1 MKTKTIVILGAF
13 ILSLTT
19 VITIY
24 ATDDTGTGSVPNS
37 PLQETIMNLNCPDV
51 AHPRTRAPL
60 PNATGLERGCV
71 QSTSR
76 SKLEGS
82 AASGILRQA
91 GFAKPLRLVYDT
103 AALRGQCQDAPTLM
117 DS

>member
-1 MKTKTIVILGAF
+1 
-13 ILSLTT
+13 
-19 VITIY
+19 
-24 ATDDTGTGSVPNS
+24 
-37 PLQETIMNLNCPDV
+37 
-51 AHPRTRAPL
+51 
-60 PNATGLERGCV
+60 LERGCV

-117 DS
+117 DSRLVPPAFQALFSCGFRLRQLQRDKRVFRGSPLHVFRKYDRRPPYICSNS